1 MVEQDSVHVRSQ
13 ARRDYSRARML
24 AFWDSLLA
32 AVTNR
37 ETDLLNFEE
46 VKAKLRLHNQR
57 SLGLQNVPLDKI
69 VGSVG
74 RYHDFTRNFLPK
86 SSVSKERWENIDA
99 LARGMR
105 GFPPVELYKVGNA
118 YFVSDGN
125 HRVSVA
131 RQIGMPTIESYVT
144 ELILPV
150 DIDID
155 ESLTQE
161 ELIIKAGYLEFLRQT
176 RLDKI
181 RPDSDVVLTEPG
193 MYSAILEH
201 IDVHKYFM
209 DLEARTEHA
218 YQDAVAS
225 WYDNV
230 YLPMVE
236 VIRDYDLLKGFDD
249 RTEADLYVWLIR
261 HQAALTK
268 EYGDEV
274 VVPSPRD
281 TVEDFREKL
290 A

>member
-1 MVEQDSVHVRSQ
+1 MVEQDSLHVRSQ
-13 ARRDYSRARML
+13 ARRDYSHARML
-24 AFWDSLLA
+24 AFWDSLVA

-37 ETDLLNFEE
+37 ETELLNFEE

-57 SLGLQNVPLDKI
+57 SLGLKNVPLDKI

-74 RYHDFTRNFLPK
+74 RYQDFTRKFLPK
-86 SSVSKERWENIDA
+86 SSVNKERWENIDA
-99 LARGMR
+99 LARGVR
-105 GFPPVELYKVGNA
+105 GFPPVELYKVGDA

-131 RQIGMPTIESYVT
+131 RQIGMPTIEAYVT
-144 ELILPV
+144 ELLLPI

-176 RLDKI
+176 RLDKL
-181 RPDSDVVLTEPG
+181 RRDSEVILTEPG

-209 DLEARTEHA
+209 DLEARREHT
-218 YQDAVAS
+218 YQEAVAS

-236 VIRDYDLLKGFDD
+236 VIREYDLLKDFDD

-261 HQAALTK
+261 HQGALTK
-268 EYGDEV
+268 EYGGEV
-274 VVPSPRD
+274 VVPSARD
-281 TVEDFREKL
+281 TAEDFLEKL
-290 A
+290 S